1 MCENDFV
8 KQLNEREGLLV
19 QQIGFIGLGNMG
31 GRVCKAIAKKYPV
44 NAFDINPDTAEKLK
58 DCLNLLP
65 STLDVLKCSDVI
77 FLSLPSTKIVE
88 PIILEFLQNGVAGN
102 VIVDTSTSYPVAT
115 RRLAKQVE
123 AAGGSLVDLPLS
135 GVPANADEGKLL
147 ALFGGDPAM
156 FEALRPIVS
165 CFANRYANL
174 GGSGCGHTAKLIFN
188 YVALSYV
195 SIYAT
200 AFPLT
205 EKMGLDNQQLFELL
219 QTTGMHCGTMDF
231 YVPKM
236 IHRTYDMAFAL
247 GLAHKDLTYVKDM
260 FEEYQVPAFPLDGTL
275 TLLRTAIR
283 DGKANDDYSACIST
297 MFEFFENK

>member
-1 MCENDFV
+1 M
-8 KQLNEREGLLV
+8 KK
-19 QQIGFIGLGNMG
+19 IGFIGLGNMG

-44 NAFDINPDTAEKLK
+44 YAFDVNTSAAEKLK
-58 DCLNLLP
+58 DCTTVVS
-65 STLDVLKCSDVI
+65 STLEVLQNSDVI

-88 PIILEFLQNGVAGN
+88 PIIMEFIENGVEGKIIA
-102 VIVDTSTSYPVAT
+102 DTSTSYPMAT
-115 RRLAKQVE
+115 RRLAALVE
-123 AAGGSLVDLPLS
+123 KAGGKLVDMPLS
-135 GVPANADEGKLL
+135 GVPANADEAKLL
-147 ALFGGDPAM
+147 ALFGGDPEL
-156 FEALRPIVS
+156 FEELRPIVD
-165 CFANRYANL
+165 CFANRYSNL

-205 EKMGLDNQQLFELL
+205 EKMGLNNQQLLSLL

-236 IHRTYDMAFAL
+236 INRTYDMAFAL
-247 GLAHKDLTYVKDM
+247 GLAHKDLTYVKNM

-275 TLLRTAIR
+275 NLLRTAIR
-283 DGKANDDYSACIST
+283 DGKANDDYSICIDT
-297 MFEFFENK
+297 MFKFFEGK